1 MTLFLRAFR
10 KLLLVP
16 CLLLSAWLAVGGA
29 ALAAELRYPARPL
42 RYIVPFPPGGSTD
55 IMARIVANALTEG
68 LGEQV
73 VIDNRGGAGGTV
85 GAEIAA
91 RATPDGYTVFACNI
105 ASLAV
110 SPARYRKLNYDPV
123 ADFTPIGFIGSTP
136 NAIVVHPSVPA
147 ATVPDFVAL
156 AKSRAGK
163 LNYGSP
169 GVGTSPQLTMEMLKL
184 AAGIDVVHVAY
195 KGAGP
200 ALAALMGG
208 EVEAMTSTVPS
219 FLAATRAGKIRML
232 GISAPTRIPD
242 LPDVPAIAEAIPG
255 FEVISWQGLCTPAG
269 VPKAL
274 VARLRAALAAALAL
288 PDTKKRLAEQGINPG
303 TLTAEQFAAFIRSE
317 RTKWAKVVKDVGIE
331 PQ

>member
-1 MTLFLRAFR
+1 MKSARLVSALV
-10 KLLLVP
+10 LLVVSVV
-16 CLLLSAWLAVGGA
+16 SAPARA
-29 ALAAELRYPARPL
+29 ATPEYPTRPL

-55 IMARIVANALTEG
+55 IMARIVAAALSDG
-68 LGEQV
+68 LGQSV

-91 RATPDGYTVFACNI
+91 NATADGYTLFACNI

-110 SPARYRKLNYDPV
+110 SPAIYRKLNYDPV
-123 ADFTPIGFIGSTP
+123 NAFAPIGFIGSTP
-136 NAIVVHPSVPA
+136 NAIVVHPSLPA
-147 ATVPDFVAL
+147 KTIPEYIAL

-169 GVGTSPQLTMEMLKL
+169 GIGTSPQLTMEMFKT
-184 AAGIDVVHVAY
+184 AAGIDVLHVAF

-200 ALAALMGG
+200 ALAATMGG
-208 EVEAMTSTVPS
+208 QVDGMVSTLPS
-219 FLAATRAGKIRML
+219 FLTATRAGKIHML
-232 GISAPTRIPD
+232 AITALTRS
-242 LPDVPAIAEAIPG
+242 PDVPDVPTIAESGFPG

-269 VPKAL
+269 SPKAA

-288 PDTKKRLAEQGINPG
+288 PDTRKRLADQGINPG
-303 TLTAEQFAAFIRSE
+303 TLTAEQFAKFIRSE
-317 RTKWAKVVKDVGIE
+317 RDKFAKAVKDAGIP